1 MKKII
6 IATGNP
12 HKLKEIKEFLKDL
25 PYQLLGLNEYPD
37 FPEIEET
44 GDSLLENA
52 LIKARTIHNITGLPS
67 IGDDTGLE
75 VDYLNGLPGVRSAR
89 FAGKNAESNDNVEL
103 LLKKLHNV
111 PDHNRTARFR
121 SVIAFVKSGM
131 EKWVEGIAEGIIIEE
146 KIGNEGFGYDPI
158 FYYPPLKKTFAELS
172 LSEKNKISHRG
183 LALQKFRILLG
194 KINLDE

>member
-6 IATGNP
+6 IASGNQ

-25 PYQLLGLNEYPD
+25 PYHFIGLDEYPD

-89 FAGKNAESNDNVEL
+89 FAGENAESIDNVKL
-103 LLKKLHNV
+103 LLKKC
-111 PDHNRTARFR
+111 
-121 SVIAFVKSGM
+121 
-131 EKWVEGIAEGIIIEE
+131 
-146 KIGNEGFGYDPI
+146 
-158 FYYPPLKKTFAELS
+158 
-172 LSEKNKISHRG
+172 
-183 LALQKFRILLG
+183 LLIQ
-194 KINLDE
+194 IN